1 MSVYTNDVD
10 TLRQMLSQ
18 SIPQLMSSA
27 ITIVSVFVSMCML
40 DMPSHRRHH
49 ADGGPDAL
57 LPPRRSPR
65 QSGKYFIAQQRDLGK
80 AERLH

>member
-18 SIPQLMSSA
+18 SIPQLISSA

-40 DMPSHRRHH
+40 DIRLTVVTMLMVALMLFTTKKITSPERQILHRP
-49 ADGGPDAL
+49 AA
-57 LPPRRSPR
+57 
-65 QSGKYFIAQQRDLGK
+65 
-80 AERLH
+80 